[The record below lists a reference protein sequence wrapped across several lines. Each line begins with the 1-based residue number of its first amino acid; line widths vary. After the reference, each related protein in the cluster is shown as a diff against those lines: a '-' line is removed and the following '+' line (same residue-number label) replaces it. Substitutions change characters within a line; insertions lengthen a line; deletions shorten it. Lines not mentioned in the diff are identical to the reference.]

1 MSKIKIERYYTRCLT
16 ICQGDVLLVNFAK
29 GSTGCRT
36 GGMRPCVVA
45 SSDEAIRTEGR
56 FFVVPLYR
64 KPSKSTNREDIL
76 ISPVDCRGLRY
87 ECYAQALNMMMCSR
101 CRVAKKI
108 GHITND
114 TIIKELTLALWNLVE
129 SDAG

>member
-1 MSKIKIERYYTRCLT
+1 MSKIKNERYYTRYLT
-16 ICQGDVLLVNFAK
+16 ICQGDVLLMDFAK
-29 GSTGCRT
+29 GSSGCRN
-36 GGMRPCVVA
+36 GGMHPCVVV
-45 SSDEAIRTEGR
+45 SSDEAIKAEGR

-64 KPSKSTNREDIL
+64 NPSKSTNREDIL

-87 ECYAQALNMMMCSR
+87 EEYAQALNMMMCPR

-108 GHITND
+108 GHIMND